1 MPGASVAVKP
11 QAGILARPAGRE
23 PPRFHSWRFRNE
35 VAFAGCHPGGLC
47 TWLHRAFAQSA
58 TPAPAAAAPA
68 APAASDKTTLSYAI
82 GYDMARD
89 LAERKVDLDVNTLI
103 RGIQEGYAKKPPTMP
118 GDKLAASLS
127 AFQKK
132 MAEQERADFERV
144 SRENKTKSD
153 AFLTANRAKP
163 GVTALPSGVQYR
175 VIEPG
180 TGAKPTAAST
190 VAVHL
195 RGSISD
201 RPGIRQHLFRRRT
214 RQPASF
220 KVSEFPLAGL
230 KEAILMMPV
239 GSRWEVYI
247 PADKAYGND
256 PRSPIGPGQA
266 VVFDIKLVST
276 K

>member
-1 MPGASVAVKP
+1 MKLRLLAATLAAVVLSSS
-11 QAGILARPAGRE
+11 A
-23 PPRFHSWRFRNE
+23 
-35 VAFAGCHPGGLC
+35 VM
-47 TWLHRAFAQSA
+47 AQSA
-58 TPAPAAAAPA
+58 KPAPAAS

-89 LAERKVDLDVNTLI
+89 LAERKVDLDMTTLV
-103 RGIQEGYAKKPPTMP
+103 RGIQEGYAKKAPTMP
-118 GDKLAASLS
+118 GDKLAAALS
-127 AFQKK
+127 GFQKR

-153 AFLTANRAKP
+153 AFLSANRSKP
-163 GVTALPSGVQYR
+163 GVTVLPSGVQYK
-175 VIEPG
+175 IIDPG
-180 TGAKPTAAST
+180 TGAKPTTAST

-195 RGSISD
+195 RGSIST
-201 RPGIRQHLFRRRT
+201 GQEFANT
-214 RQPASF
+214 YSTANAQPASF
-220 KVSEFPLAGL
+220 KVSEFPIAGV
-230 KEAILMMPV
+230 KEAIMMMPV

-266 VVFDIKLVST
+266 VVFDIKLVSS